1 MELHDEQHGE
11 QPDRIASEGDR
22 PLTAIARDV
31 MQHLQNILRAEM
43 RLAAA
48 ELKEKIQSS
57 RKAGLWLGAAALLGF
72 LAACCIT
79 TACIA
84 ALAIVLPLWLAA
96 LIMGVMLGAGAGG
109 AFLLGR
115 LALEEV
121 DPVPQ
126 QTLETLKDNADWVRD
141 RVT

>member
-1 MELHDEQHGE
+1 MEPNDKTQSDGT
-11 QPDRIASEGDR
+11 AAEGR
-22 PLTAIARDV
+22 PLTAIAREV
-31 MQHLQNILRAEM
+31 VQHLQNILRAEM
-43 RLAAA
+43 RLAVA

-57 RKAGLWLGAAALLGF
+57 KKAGRLLGAAALMGF
-72 LAACCIT
+72 LAACCVT

-96 LIMGVMLGAGAGG
+96 LIMGVLLGGGAGG

-126 QTLETLKDNADWVRD
+126 QTLETMKDNMDLARD
-141 RVT
+141 RAR

>member
-1 MELHDEQHGE
+1 MEPYDKTRSDGTT
-11 QPDRIASEGDR
+11 AEGR

-31 MQHLQNILRAEM
+31 VYHLQNILRAEM
-43 RLAAA
+43 RLAVR

-57 RKAGLWLGAAALLGF
+57 KKAGRWLGAAALLGL
-72 LAACCIT
+72 LAACCVT
-79 TACIA
+79 TACVA
-84 ALAIVLPLWLAA
+84 ALAMVLPLWLAA
-96 LIMGVMLGAGAGG
+96 LIMGVILAGGAGG

-126 QTLETLKDNADWVRD
+126 QTLETMKDNMDWARD
-141 RVT
+141 RAR

>member
-1 MELHDEQHGE
+1 MEHQ
-11 QPDRIASEGDR
+11 DRIQFDGDTSDGR
-22 PLTAIARDV
+22 PLTEIARELV
-31 MQHLQNILRAEM
+31 HHLQNILRAEM
-43 RLAAA
+43 RLAMV

-57 RKAGLWLGAAALLGF
+57 KKAGLLLGAAGLFGF

-84 ALAIVLPLWLAA
+84 ALAIVLPVWLSA
-96 LIMGVMLGAGAGG
+96 LIMGVLLGAGAGG

-121 DPVPQ
+121 DPLPQ
-126 QTLETLKDNADWVRD
+126 QTLETMKDNLDWARD
-141 RVT
+141 RVR

>member
-1 MELHDEQHGE
+1 M
-11 QPDRIASEGDR
+11 
-22 PLTAIARDV
+22 TAIAGELV
-31 MQHLQNILRAEM
+31 HHLQNILRAEI

-57 RKAGLWLGAAALLGF
+57 QKAGRLLGAAALLGF

-84 ALAIVLPLWLAA
+84 ALAIVLPFWLAA
-96 LIMGVMLGAGAGG
+96 LLMGVILGAGAGG

-115 LALEEV
+115 LALEQV
-121 DPVPQ
+121 DPMPQ
-126 QTLETLKDNADWVRD
+126 QTLETMKDNIDWARD
-141 RVT
+141 RVR

>member
-1 MELHDEQHGE
+1 MEEHERTTV
-11 QPDRIASEGDR
+11 DRDR
-22 PLTAIARDV
+22 PLTAIAREV
-31 MQHLQNILRAEM
+31 VHHLQNILRAEM

-57 RKAGLWLGAAALLGF
+57 KKAGILLAGAALFGF
-72 LAACCIT
+72 LAACCIV

-96 LIMGVMLGAGAGG
+96 LIMGVILGAGAGG

-126 QTLETLKDNADWVRD
+126 QTLETMKDNMDWARD
-141 RVT
+141 RVR